1 MSNKKN
7 IDNILDII
15 SGEAHILIRDAI
27 ELERLQ
33 TAGANISEQFATA
46 SYRRFTQKILAKII
60 NFVAAYKIKLPSSV
74 VCSYNGLSQ
83 NIALKNIIDTTE
95 FDTIGNSKVGIFMIS
110 PLDGM
115 INFTRSIPIYCTGIA
130 IFINKDDKIEPNQAI
145 VYDVPNNK
153 FYTAT
158 VGFGAFLNSAKLMSS
173 TRSKIYTSSISVS
186 GLESFIKED
195 PKNPETAKIAA
206 KIKNITISAANHLS
220 GIPSQLAACYLAA
233 GKLDIVIEA
242 NLIDA
247 TTFIAGAIIAKEAGC
262 FILNKN
268 GDEVAINDIHLDKI
282 IIITNRSVSDDI
294 IKFLKS

>member
-33 TAGANISEQFATA
+33 TAGANIAEQFAVA
-46 SYRRFTQKILAKII
+46 SYRRFTQKILAKIV

-74 VCSYNGLSQ
+74 LCSYNGLSQ

-95 FDTIGNSKVGIFMIS
+95 FDTIGNSEVGIFMIS
-110 PLDGM
+110 SLDGM

-145 VYDVPNNK
+145 VYDIPNNK

-195 PKNPETAKIAA
+195 PKNPETSKIAA
-206 KIKNITISAANHLS
+206 KIKNITISSANHLS

-247 TTFIAGAIIAKEAGC
+247 TTFIAGVIIAKEAGC
-262 FILNKN
+262 VILNKN
-268 GDEVAINDIHLDKI
+268 GDEVAINDIHLHKI